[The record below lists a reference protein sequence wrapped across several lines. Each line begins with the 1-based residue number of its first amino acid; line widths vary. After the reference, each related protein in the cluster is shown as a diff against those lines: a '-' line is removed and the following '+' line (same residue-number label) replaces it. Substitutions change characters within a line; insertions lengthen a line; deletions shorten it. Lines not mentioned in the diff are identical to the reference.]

1 MEKQIENLY
10 LMIAVGFLIL
20 GGFLAYSMSQSES
33 NENTD
38 TASINALSSFTVK
51 NNKHAQE
58 DYERLAAYTPKTN
71 KGVDFKAKKV
81 DQKLN
86 ELRTFGTK

>member
-1 MEKQIENLY
+1 MEKQVENLY

-20 GGFLAYSMSQSES
+20 GGFLVYSMSQSES

-51 NNKHAQE
+51 NNQHAE
-58 DYERLAAYTPKTN
+58 DDYARLAAYTPKTN